1 MNQYLKSHNVKQEP
15 KHIGLGMENLY
26 GFVLTN
32 FLTTG
37 GFKWIDPKGF
47 DSKKYSSNSS
57 KSCFLEV
64 IFNILKNYRNGT
76 MIILN
81 PQIKLISKKKC
92 SNVN

>member
-1 MNQYLKSHNVKQEP
+1 MKTYGKASNQYLKSHNVKQEP
-15 KHIGLGMENLY
+15 KHICLGMENLY
-26 GFVLTN
+26 GFVLSN

-64 IFNILKNYRNGT
+64 DL
-76 MIILN
+76 
-81 PQIKLISKKKC
+81 
-92 SNVN
+92 